1 MDNLGIEFI
10 SVFGMP
16 PAAFVELARDLG
28 VRHIT
33 TGLQPMDYNPYD
45 FPRWSLHDRETRREM
60 IKAMD
65 DCGVSLSGG
74 EGVLVQPGADAR
86 AGNIATLEIMA
97 ELGARRV
104 NSVSFEPDFQR
115 NVDQYGVLA
124 ETAAQFGIEVMI
136 EFVPIFAVADLATAH
151 RIVQAAGRPDLR
163 LMVDTMHVARCGAS
177 AQDLAALEPQAV
189 GYIQLCDCPLK
200 PVIPDYMDEAMH
212 QRLAP
217 GDGELPL
224 RDMLAAMP
232 RDRIVGI
239 EIPLRSEAV
248 AGVPLGESLGRCVT
262 AARGLLAGL
271 DG

>member
-1 MDNLGIEFI
+1 MDRLGLEFI

-16 PAAFVELARDLG
+16 PVAFVEFARDLG

-33 TGLQPMDYNPYD
+33 TGLQPMDYNPFDY
-45 FPRWSLHDRETRREM
+45 PRWSLRDAQTRREM
-60 IKAMD
+60 IQAMD

-74 EGVLVQPGADAR
+74 EGILVQPGADAR
-86 AGNIATLEIMA
+86 AFNIATLELMA

-124 ETAAQFGIEVMI
+124 ETAAAFGIEVML
-136 EFVPIFAVADLATAH
+136 EFVPIFAVADLATAD
-151 RIVQAAGRPDLR
+151 RIVQAVGRPDLR
-163 LMVDTMHVARCGAS
+163 LMVDTMHVARCGATV
-177 AQDLAALEPQAV
+177 QDLAALEPHAA
-189 GYIQLCDCPLK
+189 GYIQLCDCPVT

-224 RDMLAAMP
+224 REMLAALP

-248 AGVPLGESLGRCVT
+248 AGVPLRESLGRCVT
-262 AARGLLAGL
+262 AARSLLAGL